1 MDRSSDLFLQI
12 PLNPRLHFHSGC
24 HLIIKDS
31 KSDVLEVSDRT
42 SFVVVECVLSHD
54 VNEQYILLVD
64 ILVVLLHPLC
74 EGNLFI
80 PAQTKIIVVFFNENT
95 VDLAIIELLNGL
107 EKVQGIEILVLY
119 MLYLLVLDFVRHFLE
134 IYFFQERIQIL

>member
-1 MDRSSDLFLQI
+1 M
-12 PLNPRLHFHSGC
+12 
-24 HLIIKDS
+24 
-31 KSDVLEVSDRT
+31 
-42 SFVVVECVLSHD
+42 
-54 VNEQYILLVD
+54 NEQYILLVD